1 MNFKGPKMRKY
12 IFLIVFIFLNYIP
25 IASAEDWKEIGWWSV
40 GPIDGDDGY
49 SCRMYANYTNLVFKL
64 DYSYKNNDYYLEIN
78 SENWKS
84 IEDDKSYTL
93 DIEFDQGKWTLPT
106 TGFSDSL
113 NNVKIYGLFSRQKG
127 SEVKEFVEDFQK
139 STSIRI
145 SFDENEIAL
154 LDLKSTYRAVEEIKS
169 CSSRQYS
176 LNNTKDPFAN
186 KKQPKQPGKLD
197 PFR

>member
-1 MNFKGPKMRKY
+1 MDFTHQ
-12 IFLIVFIFLNYIP
+12 VF
-25 IASAEDWKEIGWWSV
+25 E
-40 GPIDGDDGY
+40 
-49 SCRMYANYTNLVFKL
+49 
-64 DYSYKNNDYYLEIN
+64 
-78 SENWKS
+78 
-84 IEDDKSYTL
+84 
-93 DIEFDQGKWTLPT
+93 
-106 TGFSDSL
+106 SL

-154 LDLKSTYRAVEEIKS
+154 LDLKAYRAVEEIKS

-186 KKQPKQPGKLD
+186 KKQPKQPVLD
-197 PFR
+197 PLDK